1 MPFNRHFVMYN
12 EPFMYVEPVEALIQR
27 SNHAKAV
34 VERGDIFAVNM
45 NSGALTVITKKK
57 LSAAGYVFTAEHGF
71 FTKNAKQP
79 SAIEIYVN
87 QKYGTN
93 NRMELPLN
101 VEKALKILEQI
112 YRSNVIYDLLKDR
125 MLYVF
130 SNREVTPVSF
140 TANDNWFDYEHKVR
154 NFFTK
159 HAIKQF

>member
-1 MPFNRHFVMYN
+1 MSFNRHFVMYN

-57 LSAAGYVFTAEHGF
+57 LDAAGYVFTAEHGF
-71 FTKNAKQP
+71 FTKSVDP
-79 SAIEIYVN
+79 STAIEIYVYQN
-87 QKYGTN
+87 YDIKG
-93 NRMELPLN
+93 RMKLPLDA
-101 VEKALKILEQI
+101 EKALKVLERI
-112 YRSNVIYDLLKDR
+112 YRSNIIYDLIKER

-130 SNREVTPVSF
+130 SNQKVTPISF
-140 TANDNWFDYEHKVR
+140 TENDSWFDYENKVR

-159 HAIKQF
+159 HAIK